1 LADNFLM
8 IALDVVAFFYVR
20 MYRTAQGL
28 WDRLLCFFTRGKR
41 LRQRRL
47 RQELHRANGYEEW
60 RATAARLDA
69 LEGNDK
75 WRALYE
81 STCYDFEVVK
91 NMLRELKELRGMEE
105 AAGRGGNS
113 RADLE
118 ELLYTLRG
126 MLSRSFA
133 GLNSK
138 ELFGSSHLGTKH
150 LVEEFQ
156 DELSNTLRWISEEVP
171 AAMLSADAKAEFFHH
186 ARHSFGRTALCLSG
200 GGALTMY
207 HMGVVRSLIQARV
220 MPRIVSGTSGGSI
233 VAAMLARYTDD
244 EMLESIL
251 VPDISNR
258 YGVRWFDPFVEQ
270 LHNYLKLGHLA
281 DTEKFAAT
289 CRKYYGETTTFGE
302 AFAHTRRVVSI
313 CVTCRGAS
321 SGSHPRLLNYLTSPN
336 VLLWSAVHASCALP
350 GLFPS
355 VELMARNP
363 KTGAVRPFLPGQ
375 AVADGSINADL
386 PMQRL
391 AELFNVNNFIVS
403 QVNPHVNPFISN
415 SDVSPKSGR
424 NSPQSLTKH
433 IEYLLNLDVQNRC
446 RKLAKIGLF
455 PRVFGANVSGVF
467 VQRYVGNVTIAPRLT
482 VFDNFRAIQHPS
494 QADME
499 RYLIVGSRACFPKL
513 DVINHMTK
521 VEKMLRKCSEKWN
534 RKAAS
539 KTMNL
544 SPPAQGRPTSSS
556 VLLEGHGGGSSTIVH
571 EGSGVSSRRKSNL
584 ASPRPDYHHRSQRPS
599 SPTSGLASSNSPM
612 TGAHEVKEEA
622 SSNNGQTTAGGWRLV
637 HRQTTSRQ
645 PASIV
650 DNKTL

>member
-1 LADNFLM
+1 M
-8 IALDVVAFFYVR
+8 
-20 MYRTAQGL
+20 
-28 WDRLLCFFTRGKR
+28 
-41 LRQRRL
+41 
-47 RQELHRANGYEEW
+47 
-60 RATAARLDA
+60 
-69 LEGNDK
+69 
-75 WRALYE
+75 
-81 STCYDFEVVK
+81 
-91 NMLRELKELRGMEE
+91 
-105 AAGRGGNS
+105 
-113 RADLE
+113 
-118 ELLYTLRG
+118 
-126 MLSRSFA
+126 
-133 GLNSK
+133 
-138 ELFGSSHLGTKH
+138 
-150 LVEEFQ
+150 
-156 DELSNTLRWISEEVP
+156 
-171 AAMLSADAKAEFFHH
+171 
-186 ARHSFGRTALCLSG
+186 
-200 GGALTMY
+200 
-207 HMGVVRSLIQARV
+207 
-220 MPRIVSGTSGGSI
+220 
-233 VAAMLARYTDD
+233 
-244 EMLESIL
+244 
-251 VPDISNR
+251 
-258 YGVRWFDPFVEQ
+258 
-270 LHNYLKLGHLA
+270 
-281 DTEKFAAT
+281 
-289 CRKYYGETTTFGE
+289 
-302 AFAHTRRVVSI
+302 
-313 CVTCRGAS
+313 TCRGAS

-415 SDVSPKSGR
+415 SDISPKSGR

-534 RKAAS
+534 RKASS
-539 KTMNL
+539 KSKSSPTDTVSTT

-556 VLLEGHGGGSSTIVH
+556 VMLEGHGGSVH
-571 EGSGVSSRRKSNL
+571 EGDGSVK
-584 ASPRPDYHHRSQRPS
+584 YHHRSKRPS
-599 SPTSGLASSNSPM
+599 SPTSSPTSSRST
-612 TGAHEVKEEA
+612 TGAKEVKEET
-622 SSNNGQTTAGGWRLV
+622 SNNTRENVLTQRRASHV
-637 HRQTTSRQ
+637 HPP
-645 PASIV
+645 PASV
-650 DNKTL
+650 RDL